1 MPGEEAMYIGYQMY
15 AGVCGA
21 MVCANLALYTIYVI
35 TATVAGNEVSKH
47 KFGGGLKS
55 CKSTS

>member
-1 MPGEEAMYIGYQMY
+1 MPVFGEQWYVLIL
-15 AGVCGA
+15 VS
-21 MVCANLALYTIYVI
+21 LYTLCVI
-35 TATVAGNEVSKH
+35 TATAAGNKVSKH